1 MDSTEIFALMIL
13 VIQASFGLV
22 FMLLYRAGVATGS
35 RWGLAYIFNA
45 AAILVYMLP
54 IDARAQ
60 TLVADALFLASFY
73 CFGDALLVRYG
84 KPLMV
89 TRRVAFAAF
98 IMCADAYVVVVMD
111 SLSANVLLIDGA
123 IAALLA
129 IAFFSVWRHM
139 LKGIDLALGALT
151 LISILN
157 NLTMASA
164 FGVVAPTS
172 NMLSEFLTS
181 DYAYFMQ
188 FFGGVF
194 AIWFGITALAAATL
208 DALASYKKAAD
219 HDPLSGLLNRRGF
232 DAATKTWL
240 GSGRGGALLNVD
252 IDHFKKINDD
262 FGHDAGDLVLIG
274 IADLLRSVMP
284 ANAVIARFGG
294 EEFVIVLPSLSM
306 AEAGAMAH
314 SIRLASLAH
323 NWRAV
328 GVNRPVTLCVGVS
341 VTEAKD
347 ESWRAA
353 FNRADAAL
361 YAAKEDGRN
370 QVMFGA
376 ADEYY
381 SISRN
386 AA

>member
-35 RWGLAYIFNA
+35 RWGLAYLFNA
-45 AAILVYMLP
+45 AAVLVYMLP
-54 IDARAQ
+54 IETRAQ
-60 TLVADALFLASFY
+60 TLIADALFLASFY

-123 IAALLA
+123 IAVLLA
-129 IAFFSVWRHM
+129 IAFSSTWRHM

-157 NLTMASA
+157 NFTMALA
-164 FGVVAPTS
+164 FGIVAPTG

-208 DALASYKKAAD
+208 DALAEYRKAAD

-232 DAATKTWL
+232 DAATKTLL
-240 GSGRGGALLNVD
+240 GAGRKGAILNVD

-274 IADLLRSVMP
+274 MADLLRSVVP
-284 ANAVIARFGG
+284 ANAVISRFGG
-294 EEFVIVLPSLSM
+294 EEFVIVLPELSM
-306 AEAGAMAH
+306 AEAGAVAH
-314 SIRLASLAH
+314 SIRLASLTY
-323 NWRAV
+323 NWRMA
-328 GVNRPVTLCVGVS
+328 GLDRPVTLCLGVA
-341 VTEAKD
+341 VTEASD

-370 QVMFGA
+370 QVMFGG

-381 SISRN
+381 SISRS

>member
-13 VIQASFGLV
+13 VIQASFGLI

-35 RWGLAYIFNA
+35 RWGLAYLFNA
-45 AAILVYMLP
+45 VAVLTYMLP
-54 IDARAQ
+54 IETRTQ
-60 TLVADALFLASFY
+60 TLFADAMFIASFY
-73 CFGDALLVRYG
+73 CFGDALLIRYG

-89 TRRVAFAAF
+89 TRRIAFACF
-98 IMCADAYVVVVMD
+98 VMGVDAYVVLFMD

-123 IAALLA
+123 IAVLLA
-129 IAFFSVWRHM
+129 MALASTWRHM
-139 LKGIDLALGALT
+139 LKGIDLALGLMT
-151 LISILN
+151 VTSITN
-157 NLTMASA
+157 NLAMALA
-164 FGVVAPTS
+164 FGLIVPTG
-172 NMLSEFLTS
+172 NALSEFLTS

-284 ANAVIARFGG
+284 ANAVISRFGG
-294 EEFVIVLPSLSM
+294 EEFVIVLPGLSM

-314 SIRLASLAH
+314 SIRLACLAH
-323 NWRAV
+323 NWRTA

-347 ESWRAA
+347 ESWRQA

>member
-1 MDSTEIFALMIL
+1 MNSTEIFSLMIL

-35 RWGLAYIFNA
+35 RWGLAYLFNA
-45 AAILVYMLP
+45 AAVLVYMLP
-54 IDARAQ
+54 IETRAQ

-73 CFGDALLVRYG
+73 CFGDALLVRYNR
-84 KPLMV
+84 PLMV
-89 TRRVAFAAF
+89 TRRIALACFV
-98 IMCADAYVVVVMD
+98 MGMDAYVVMVLG

-123 IAALLA
+123 IAMLLA
-129 IAFFSVWRHM
+129 IAFASTWRHM
-139 LKGIDLALGALT
+139 RRGMDLVLGLLT
-151 LISILN
+151 VISIAN
-157 NLTMASA
+157 NLAMALA
-164 FGVVAPTS
+164 FGLATPTG
-172 NMLSEFLTS
+172 NTLSEFLAS

-194 AIWFGITALAAATL
+194 AIWFGIAALAAATL
-208 DALASYKKAAD
+208 DALAGYRKAAD

-232 DAATKTWL
+232 DAATKTLL
-240 GSGRGGALLNVD
+240 GAGRKGALLNVD

-274 IADLLRSVMP
+274 MADLLRSVVP
-284 ANAVIARFGG
+284 ANAVISRFGG
-294 EEFVIVLPSLSM
+294 EEFVIVLPQLSM
-306 AEAGAMAH
+306 AEAGAVAH
-314 SIRLASLAH
+314 SIRLASLTY
-323 NWRAV
+323 NWRIA
-328 GVNRPVTLCVGVS
+328 GVDRPITICVGVA
-341 VTEAKD
+341 VTEVGD